1 MRIPISLYSH
11 QHVLFSGCYCC
22 VIIAIL
28 MDMKWHY
35 HCIGEEAES
44 QKSGVSYSTSGEG
57 DGTPLHL
64 LVSKRG
70 SVLV

>member
-1 MRIPISLYSH
+1 MNM
-11 QHVLFSGCYCC
+11 
-22 VIIAIL
+22 
-28 MDMKWHY
+28 MDRGREELRLGGETRRK
-35 HCIGEEAES
+35 EEAES